1 MIKLCGDKGCL
12 SMSSSEKKSK
22 YTTVS
27 IPVTL
32 YNRIK
37 KLIEGTGFTSVS
49 QYVTYVL
56 REVIAAHEE
65 ARYEE
70 PFTEEDRRRIIEK
83 LKKLGYI

>member
-1 MIKLCGDKGCL
+1 MPPKEP
-12 SMSSSEKKSK
+12 EKRGK

-37 KLIEGTGFTSVS
+37 ELIKDTGFTSVS

-56 REVIAAHEE
+56 REVVAAHEE

-70 PFTEEDRRRIIEK
+70 PFSEEDKKKIIEK
-83 LKKLGYI
+83 LKRLGYI

>member
-1 MIKLCGDKGCL
+1 
-12 SMSSSEKKSK
+12 MSEERRGK

-37 KLIEGTGFTSVS
+37 RLIEGTGFTSVS

-56 REVIAAHEE
+56 REVVAAHEE

-70 PFTEEDRRRIIEK
+70 PFSEEDKKRILEK
-83 LKKLGYI
+83 LKSLGYI

>member
-1 MIKLCGDKGCL
+1 MKALQDPEKAKGR
-12 SMSSSEKKSK
+12 

-37 KLIEGTGFTSVS
+37 NLIKDTGFTSVS

-56 REVIAAHEE
+56 REIVAAHEE
-65 ARYEE
+65 EGYAEA
-70 PFTEEDRRRIIEK
+70 FSEEDKQRIIEK
-83 LKKLGYI
+83 LKRLGYL

>member
-1 MIKLCGDKGCL
+1 MNEKDKAR
-12 SMSSSEKKSK
+12 SR

-37 KLIEGTGFTSVS
+37 ELIEGTGFTSVS

-56 REVIAAHEE
+56 REIIAAHEE
-65 ARYEE
+65 AKYAE
-70 PFTEEDRRRIIEK
+70 PFSEEDRKRIIEK
-83 LKKLGYI
+83 LKKLGYL

>member
-1 MIKLCGDKGCL
+1 MIVLDNRQKPRG
-12 SMSSSEKKSK
+12 K

-37 KLIEGTGFTSVS
+37 ELIKDTGFTSVS

-56 REVIAAHEE
+56 REIVAAHEE
-65 ARYEE
+65 AKYSEVFSEE
-70 PFTEEDRRRIIEK
+70 EKKKIIEK
-83 LKKLGYI
+83 LKKLGYL

>member
-1 MIKLCGDKGCL
+1 M
-12 SMSSSEKKSK
+12 SEKEKTRSR

-37 KLIEGTGFTSVS
+37 EMIKGTGFTSVS

-56 REVIAAHEE
+56 REIIAAHEE
-65 ARYEE
+65 AKYAE
-70 PFTEEDRRRIIEK
+70 PFSEEDKKRIIEK
-83 LKKLGYI
+83 LKKLGYL

>member
-1 MIKLCGDKGCL
+1 
-12 SMSSSEKKSK
+12 MSPRELEKRGK

-37 KLIEGTGFTSVS
+37 ELIRDTGFTSVS

-56 REVIAAHEE
+56 REVVAAHEE

-70 PFTEEDRRRIIEK
+70 PFSEEDKRKILEK
-83 LKKLGYI
+83 LKRLGYI

>member
-1 MIKLCGDKGCL
+1 LG
-12 SMSSSEKKSK
+12 K

-32 YNRIK
+32 YNRIRR
-37 KLIEGTGFTSVS
+37 LIEGTGFTSVS

-56 REVIAAHEE
+56 REVVAAHEE

-70 PFTEEDRRRIIEK
+70 AFSEEDRERVLERLRR
-83 LKKLGYI
+83 LGYL

>member
-1 MIKLCGDKGCL
+1 M
-12 SMSSSEKKSK
+12 SEKRQGK

-27 IPVTL
+27 IPVSL

-37 KLIEGTGFTSVS
+37 KLIENTGFTSVS

-56 REVIAAHEE
+56 REVVAAHEE

-70 PFTEEDRRRIIEK
+70 PFTEEDKKRILEK
-83 LKKLGYI
+83 LRRLGYL

>member
-1 MIKLCGDKGCL
+1 MVERREG
-12 SMSSSEKKSK
+12 K

-56 REVIAAHEE
+56 REIVATHEQ

-70 PFTEEDRRRIIEK
+70 PFTEEDKERILEK
-83 LKKLGYI
+83 LRRLGYI

>member
-1 MIKLCGDKGCL
+1 MEERRG
-12 SMSSSEKKSK
+12 K

-37 KLIEGTGFTSVS
+37 KLIKDTGFTSVS

-56 REVIAAHEE
+56 REVVAAHEE

-70 PFTEEDRRRIIEK
+70 PFTEEDKKKIIEK